1 MHLQTHPGQRLVV
14 LSGDIHAGWAV
25 KLIDP
30 KADEQNPAQV
40 PGPPIMQFVSSAVTN
55 GDSWVVGT
63 LSEALLQAS
72 KVLSSSI
79 VGLKVENIPG
89 TNGRN
94 ANPFGG
100 LNIGI
105 VEVEKS
111 AEGGVSVRFELV
123 SRGKNEA
130 SGQPVVVFDSGPL

>member
-1 MHLQTHPGQRLVV
+1 
-14 LSGDIHAGWAV
+14 
-25 KLIDP
+25 
-30 KADEQNPAQV
+30 
-40 PGPPIMQFVSSAVTN
+40 MQFVSSAVTN
-55 GDSWVVGT
+55 GDSWIVGT

-89 TNGRN
+89 TNGCN

-111 AEGGVSVRFELV
+111 PQGSVSVRFQLV
-123 SRGKNEA
+123 SRAKDDDRGE
-130 SGQPVVVFDSGPL
+130 PIVVFDSGPL